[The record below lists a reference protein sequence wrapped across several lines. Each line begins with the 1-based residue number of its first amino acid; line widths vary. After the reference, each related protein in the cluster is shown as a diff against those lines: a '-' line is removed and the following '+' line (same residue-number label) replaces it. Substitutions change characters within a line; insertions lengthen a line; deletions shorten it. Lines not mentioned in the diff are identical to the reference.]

1 MPLFTPPTEPEIP
14 LHDPD
19 DRRKVNALLRHY
31 KPLEKGVTVLK
42 SGGVWARAPYPTINQ
57 LRDADKALLGGHV
70 HEITDAE
77 ATELTAA
84 GFGDRINLED
94 VELTFKPH
102 QFAQI
107 ATKWT
112 LTAVGTDSTNDPVI
126 DGHERGVFGPLAAGS
141 TSDDF
146 GNFREWW
153 LHEYTEGWTDTHV
166 ICEGIDPLNFINGG
180 EGNTILPQ
188 GGTVLRAKFDGT
200 YNRGIALNN
209 GVFLG
214 LPMLNI
220 GVWQA
225 LPDGTSFA
233 NRQYSWPFFE
243 SLPLPY
249 AYEAILEDNVV
260 QVRIWA
266 AGGRPSEWDHPTL
279 AKIIDLDTDAGDAV
293 AIPTPTGTGTNGL
306 IVAHLGMD
314 SRSQVRLRRTTF
326 KRLS

>member
-1 MPLFTPPTEPEIP
+1 MRLFTPPTEPEIP
-14 LHDPD
+14 LYDPD

-42 SGGVWARAPYPTINQ
+42 SGGAWARAPYPSINQ

-102 QFAQI
+102 QLARL
-107 ATKWT
+107 ATHWT
-112 LTAVGTDSTNDPVI
+112 LSTSGTDATGPAAV
-126 DGHERGVFGPLAAGS
+126 DGHERGVIGPLVAGA
-141 TSDDF
+141 SDDF
-146 GNFREWW
+146 GNLREWW
-153 LHEYTEGWTDTHV
+153 LHEYTQGWTDSHI
-166 ICEGIDPLNFINGG
+166 ICEGIDPPYFGDQG
-180 EGNTILPQ
+180 DGNTIIPQ
-188 GGTVLRAKFDGT
+188 GGAVLRAKFDGT
-200 YNRGIALNN
+200 YNRGVTINN
-209 GVFLG
+209 GVFLS
-214 LPMLNI
+214 LPITNV

-225 LPDGTSFA
+225 LPDGTSYS

-243 SLPLPY
+243 SLALPW
-249 AYEAILEDNVV
+249 AFEAKLQGNTV
-260 QVRIWA
+260 QIRIWT
-266 AGGRPSEWDHPTL
+266 AGGRPPEWTHPTQ
-279 AKIIDLDTDAGDAV
+279 AKTINLDTDAGNAA

-306 IVAHLGMD
+306 IVAHLGTD